1 MFRSH
6 QSGRAKRPQGDK
18 APRRSGIIVF
28 MTKRRRPSQT
38 PPSTCTAIVPTRSAE
53 EEAWHDLQVTIR
65 KRRLRIRK
73 LQQEIRPLEEAL
85 ARFERNYRVKLGGLQ
100 EELRRLRAEVH
111 TLESR
116 AERIHA
122 RIASD
127 PQDELGDL
135 FTPEELEEIGKFF
148 DFDIPDSWFARQEG
162 EADPD
167 SDEFDDEKFDASGDG
182 WHRIEQPDREKR
194 GGGEFEEMKT
204 LYRSL
209 ARRFHPD
216 LCTDAADAAY
226 RHECMLRANHAWQH
240 GDLETLQEL
249 ADETERLAPDWAS
262 WTWIRR
268 LQSSRRE
275 NDRITRQISKLRRRL
290 KELRTNETFP
300 LWSSGGLGE
309 SLISARRKS
318 LERDIAMAK
327 NDLAAAQEAFRAAME
342 HWAHQKATA

>member
-1 MFRSH
+1 
-6 QSGRAKRPQGDK
+6 
-18 APRRSGIIVF
+18 
-28 MTKRRRPSQT
+28 MTKRRRTTPSA
-38 PPSTCTAIVPTRSAE
+38 PSTCTAIVLTRSAE
-53 EEAWHDLQVTIR
+53 EEAWHELQATVR
-65 KRRLRIRK
+65 KRRLRVRK

-85 ARFERNYRVKLGGLQ
+85 ARFERNYRVQLGALQ
-100 EELRRLRAEVH
+100 EELRRLRAEAH
-111 TLESR
+111 TFQHR

-127 PQDELGDL
+127 PNDELGDL
-135 FTPEELEEIGKFF
+135 FTPEELEEIGRFF
-148 DFDIPDSWFARQEG
+148 DFSIPDSWFERHGEG
-162 EADPD
+162 SADPD
-167 SDEFDDEKFDASGDG
+167 SDEFADEKFDASGEG
-182 WHRIEQPDREKR
+182 WHRIEEPESHRRR
-194 GGGEFEEMKT
+194 GGHAEELKA

-226 RHECMLRANHAWQH
+226 RHECMLRANHAWQQ
-240 GDLETLQEL
+240 GDLDSLQEL

-262 WTWIRR
+262 WTWLRR
-268 LQSSRRE
+268 LHSARRE

-327 NDLAAAQEAFRAAME
+327 NDLTSAQEGFRQAME
-342 HWAHQKATA
+342 QWAHQKATA

>member
-1 MFRSH
+1 
-6 QSGRAKRPQGDK
+6 
-18 APRRSGIIVF
+18 
-28 MTKRRRPSQT
+28 MTKRRRTPPSS
-38 PPSTCTAIVPTRSAE
+38 PSTCTAIVLTRSAE
-53 EEAWHDLQVTIR
+53 EESWHDLQITIR

-85 ARFERNYRVKLGGLQ
+85 ARFERNYRIQLGGLQ

-111 TLESR
+111 TLEHR
-116 AERIHA
+116 TERIHA

-127 PQDELGDL
+127 PNDELGDL
-135 FTPEELEEIGKFF
+135 FTPEEMEEIGRFF
-148 DFDIPDSWFARQEG
+148 DFDIPDSWLERQGEG
-162 EADPD
+162 DADPD
-167 SDEFDDEKFDASGDG
+167 SAEFDDEKFDASGEG
-182 WHRIEQPDREKR
+182 WHRIEEPSTQRRR
-194 GGGEFEEMKT
+194 GGQMEELKI

-226 RHECMLRANHAWQH
+226 RHECMLRANHAWQQ
-240 GDLETLQEL
+240 GDLESLQEL
-249 ADETERLAPDWAS
+249 ADETERLAPDWGA
-262 WTWIRR
+262 WTWLRR
-268 LQSSRRE
+268 LQSARRE

-309 SLISARRKS
+309 SLVSARRKS

-327 NDLAAAQEAFRAAME
+327 NDLTSAQDDFRTAME
-342 HWAHQKATA
+342 QWAQQKATA

>member
-1 MFRSH
+1 
-6 QSGRAKRPQGDK
+6 
-18 APRRSGIIVF
+18 
-28 MTKRRRPSQT
+28 MTKRRRPSPT
-38 PPSTCTAIVPTRSAE
+38 PPSTCTAIVLTRSAE
-53 EEAWHDLQVTIR
+53 EEAWHDLQITIR

-85 ARFERNYRVKLGGLQ
+85 ARFERNYRVLLGGLQ
-100 EELRRLRAEVH
+100 DELRRLRAEVH

-116 AERIHA
+116 TERIHA
-122 RIASD
+122 RIAAD
-127 PQDELGDL
+127 PDDERGDL
-135 FTPEELEEIGKFF
+135 FPPEELEEIGNFF
-148 DFDIPDSWFARQEG
+148 DFDIPDSWFANHEG
-162 EADPD
+162 DADAD
-167 SDEFDDEKFDASGDG
+167 GGDFDDEKFDASGDG
-182 WHRIEQPDREKR
+182 WHRIEQPEREQR
-194 GGGEFEEMKT
+194 HGGKGEELKT

-226 RHECMLRANHAWQH
+226 RHECMLRANHAWQQ
-240 GDLETLQEL
+240 GDLASLQEL
-249 ADETERLAPDWAS
+249 ADETERLAPDWAT
-262 WTWIRR
+262 WTWLRR
-268 LQSSRRE
+268 LQSARRE

-327 NDLAAAQEAFRAAME
+327 NDVDAAQETFRQAME